1 MADILNKG
9 TLLPEQL
16 VTELYD
22 NVKGRST
29 LAKLSGQ
36 SPIPFNGSKEF
47 VFTMDKDVD
56 IVAESG
62 KKGVGGVSLEPI
74 TIAPIKLEYGARFSD
89 EFMYGTEEY
98 KLNVL
103 RAFTEG
109 FAKKVAR
116 GFDLAAMH
124 GVNPR
129 TGEASTVV
137 GQNNFD
143 SKVTQKATHA
153 DDAEVS
159 IETAIGLIQ
168 ANDADLT
175 GLALAPALATELS
188 SMKVNGVRQ
197 YPELAWGANPGN
209 INGLKTDINRTVS
222 EKNNVL
228 AIAGDFENAFKW
240 GVAKDIAIE
249 IIQYGDP
256 DNSGNDLKGHNQI
269 YMRGEIF
276 LGWGILDPQAFA
288 RIVSAETE

>member
-16 VTELYD
+16 VTELYE
-22 NVKGRST
+22 NVKGKST

-62 KKGVGGVSLEPI
+62 KKGVGGVRLEPI

-98 KLNVL
+98 RLNVL
-103 RAFTEG
+103 KAFTEG

-159 IETAIGLIQ
+159 IETAISLIQ
-168 ANDADLT
+168 
-175 GLALAPALATELS
+175 
-188 SMKVNGVRQ
+188 VNGVRQ

-240 GVAKDIAIE
+240 GVAKDIGIE

-276 LGWGILDPQAFA
+276 LGWGILDPQAFS